1 MSNRRLSQLN
11 SGELSHRAGL
21 MKDLIAWGQGNPT
34 QVISLEDLT
43 TTIFASRSSIVH
55 SCRASFGMGPMT
67 LLKQIRLGQVQAVL
81 LNPQRQASMGFITVQ
96 AVATHFGF
104 SSRNHFARDY
114 RQLFGEAPSETL
126 QRSATPGIRSHP
138 VSVAHRPQMAM
149 ARR

>member
-1 MSNRRLSQLN
+1 
-11 SGELSHRAGL
+11 

-81 LNPQRQASMGFITVQ
+81 LNPQRRESMGLSTVQ

-126 QRSATPGIRSHP
+126 QRPPRRESAPTRCPWPTGPRWPWPAGSGRHGRC
-138 VSVAHRPQMAM
+138 SQR
-149 ARR
+149 